1 MLVSFRSEAN
11 NYRQIPAFKV
21 QELLFYPP
29 TVRINSPVSV
39 TNTEY
44 ALCGNVAC
52 FDVHT
57 KQRQPGQGSLEE
69 GSVPEE
75 IMKMKS
81 RLNIITE

>member
-1 MLVSFRSEAN
+1 M
-11 NYRQIPAFKV
+11 
-21 QELLFYPP
+21 
-29 TVRINSPVSV
+29 NSLVSV
-39 TNTEY
+39 TSTEY

>member
-1 MLVSFRSEAN
+1 M
-11 NYRQIPAFKV
+11 
-21 QELLFYPP
+21 
-29 TVRINSPVSV
+29 NSLVSV
-39 TNTEY
+39 TSTEY

-57 KQRQPGQGSLEE
+57 KQRQPGRGSLEG